1 MLRTEQV
8 PGHPQHPKAMRTF
21 RIQRENSNT
30 NPQRQSVGRDHSRKS
45 WGGDLR
51 GTTESCQSQKQKEA
65 VVMVDTEQERQNHET
80 QLIHGQGAE
89 GMPRAHRSWDQ
100 TVVRTHSGEANC
112 IPQTSDLQAEG
123 TGGVLSRAMW

>member
-1 MLRTEQV
+1 
-8 PGHPQHPKAMRTF
+8 
-21 RIQRENSNT
+21 
-30 NPQRQSVGRDHSRKS
+30 
-45 WGGDLR
+45 
-51 GTTESCQSQKQKEA
+51 
-65 VVMVDTEQERQNHET
+65 MVDTEQERQNHET

-100 TVVRTHSGEANC
+100 TVVMTHSGEANC